1 MMSALLATLAATLL
15 AMSCAVLV
23 GWAIGRLA
31 RSSLASRGL
40 LARLTEARGAVP
52 LIVLAPIVARSLG
65 FHATFTI
72 GLVVG
77 LYQGIAVARWIGSRG
92 GSWVPAIVGGLAL
105 GQSRVALAARRAAVR
120 GAVWVTIAQSALL
133 VMTLEA
139 VLALFELTPR
149 AQGLGAAFAPSGSPA
164 ARALAISAAVVL
176 VLVVDFGSARLLR
189 NGR

>member
-1 MMSALLATLAATLL
+1 MMSALLATLIASLV
-15 AMSCAVLV
+15 AMTSAVLV
-23 GWAIGRLA
+23 GWALGRLA
-31 RSSLASRGL
+31 RGSLASMGL

-52 LIVLAPIVARSLG
+52 LVVLAPIVARSIGLP
-65 FHATFTI
+65 AAVTI

-120 GAVWVTIAQSALL
+120 GAVWVTIAQTTLL
-133 VMTLEA
+133 VVTLEA
-139 VLALFELTPR
+139 VLALFELAPHGH
-149 AQGLGAAFAPSGSPA
+149 GLGAAFALSGSPA
-164 ARALAISAAVVL
+164 ARALAVAVTVAL